1 MDIFGNAVLD
11 YQQGNYTED
20 IITRS
25 SLDEEDIIPLPYLF
39 RSYKSMPALEQK
51 ALQLCKGK
59 ILDIGS
65 GAGSHS
71 LYLQENGLNVTALD
85 SSKGAIETCKLR
97 GIQQVLQSDIVNY
110 SNEHYETLLLLMNG
124 IGLAGA
130 LSNLNPF
137 LLHLKSILSSNGQI
151 ILDSSDI
158 IFMFD
163 TDEDGGIWIPGSTAY
178 YGEVTF
184 TMQYKKNK
192 SAPFKWLYLDFNT
205 LKDAALTAGLDCQLI
220 LEGEHYDYL
229 ARLTHI

>member
-1 MDIFGNAVLD
+1 MDVFGNAVLD
-11 YQQGNYTED
+11 YQQGNYSED

-25 SLDEEDIIPLPYLF
+25 SLDEEDKIPLPYLF
-39 RSYKSMPALEQK
+39 RSYKSMPILEQK
-51 ALQLCKGK
+51 ALQLCEGK

-85 SSKGAIETCKLR
+85 NSKGAIETCKLR
-97 GIQQVLQSDIVNY
+97 GVQQVIQSDIVNY
-110 SNEHYETLLLLMNG
+110 SNEQFETLLLLMNG

-137 LLHLKSILSSNGQI
+137 LLHLKSLLSSNGQI

-163 TDEDGGIWIPGSTAY
+163 TDEDGGIWIPGSTEY

-184 TMQYKKNK
+184 TMHYKKNK
-192 SAPFKWLYLDFNT
+192 STPFKWLYLDFNT
-205 LKDAALTAGLDCQLI
+205 LKDAALTAGLKCQLI

>member
-1 MDIFGNAVLD
+1 MDIFGTALLD
-11 YQQGNYTED
+11 YQQGNYSED
-20 IITRS
+20 IITHS

-39 RSYKSMPALEQK
+39 RSYKTMPVLEQK

-65 GAGSHS
+65 GAGNHS

-85 SSKGAIETCKLR
+85 NSKGAIETCKLR
-97 GIQQVLQSDIVNY
+97 GVKQTIQSDIVKFGNKQY
-110 SNEHYETLLLLMNG
+110 DTLLLLMNG
-124 IGLAGA
+124 IGLAGE

-137 LLHLKSILSSNGQI
+137 LLHLKSLLNTNGQI

-158 IFMFD
+158 IYMFD
-163 TDEDGGIWIPGSTAY
+163 TDEDGGIWIPGPTGY

-184 TMQYKKNK
+184 TMQYKKHK
-192 SAPFKWLYLDFNT
+192 STPFKWLYLDFNT
-205 LKDAALTAGLDCQLI
+205 LKEAALTADLHCELI
-220 LEGEHYDYL
+220 LEGDHFDYL